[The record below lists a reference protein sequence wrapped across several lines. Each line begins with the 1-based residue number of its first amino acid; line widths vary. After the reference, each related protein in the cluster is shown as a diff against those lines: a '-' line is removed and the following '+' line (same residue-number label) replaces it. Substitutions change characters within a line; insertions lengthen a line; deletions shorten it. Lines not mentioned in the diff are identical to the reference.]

1 MQGFTTKYYLCEA
14 ERGDF
19 VVNLQV
25 TTLHTIKTWQIPLR
39 HNSHRADR
47 KLICEHVGVC
57 SVRMCVKGGYEVK
70 ENRIAALRGDTAA
83 RLDLLRSVANIGEG
97 NDDFEGLIRLQKQL
111 IAIEP
116 DSTRRYSN
124 YNSLAISYYCANQND
139 SALLALRKATECL
152 YTSADSLL

>member
-1 MQGFTTKYYLCEA
+1 MQGFTTKYDLCEA

-70 ENRIAALRGDTAA
+70 EYRSEKRKEARAYLLLWNTCIA
-83 RLDLLRSVANIGEG
+83 N
-97 NDDFEGLIRLQKQL
+97 FYMC
-111 IAIEP
+111 P
-116 DSTRRYSN
+116 C
-124 YNSLAISYYCANQND
+124 NSF
-139 SALLALRKATECL
+139 
-152 YTSADSLL
+152 

>member
-1 MQGFTTKYYLCEA
+1 MFAAFINALKLTLPKPYSATSFSSSDITSLSICSFVLLFRAFFSFCFTIKYYLCEA

-70 ENRIAALRGDTAA
+70 EYRSEKRKEA
-83 RLDLLRSVANIGEG
+83 RAYLL
-97 NDDFEGLIRLQKQL
+97 FW
-111 IAIEP
+111 
-116 DSTRRYSN
+116 
-124 YNSLAISYYCANQND
+124 
-139 SALLALRKATECL
+139 L
-152 YTSADSLL
+152 YG

>member
-39 HNSHRADR
+39 HNSHQADR

-70 ENRIAALRGDTAA
+70 EYRSEKRKEA
-83 RLDLLRSVANIGEG
+83 RAYLSFGCMGRMGKS
-97 NDDFEGLIRLQKQL
+97 QKV
-111 IAIEP
+111 
-116 DSTRRYSN
+116 T
-124 YNSLAISYYCANQND
+124 
-139 SALLALRKATECL
+139 
-152 YTSADSLL
+152 

>member
-70 ENRIAALRGDTAA
+70 EYRSEKRKEA
-83 RLDLLRSVANIGEG
+83 RAYL
-97 NDDFEGLIRLQKQL
+97 
-111 IAIEP
+111 
-116 DSTRRYSN
+116 
-124 YNSLAISYYCANQND
+124 
-139 SALLALRKATECL
+139 LLAVWVEWEITKSNMKIQFGLVC
-152 YTSADSLL
+152 

>member
-39 HNSHRADR
+39 HNSHQADR

-57 SVRMCVKGGYEVK
+57 SVRMCVKGSYEVK
-70 ENRIAALRGDTAA
+70 EYRSEKRKEA
-83 RLDLLRSVANIGEG
+83 RAYL
-97 NDDFEGLIRLQKQL
+97 
-111 IAIEP
+111 
-116 DSTRRYSN
+116 
-124 YNSLAISYYCANQND
+124 
-139 SALLALRKATECL
+139 LLAVWVEWENPKSNMKIQFGLVC
-152 YTSADSLL
+152 

>member
-70 ENRIAALRGDTAA
+70 EYRSEKRKEA
-83 RLDLLRSVANIGEG
+83 RAYL
-97 NDDFEGLIRLQKQL
+97 
-111 IAIEP
+111 
-116 DSTRRYSN
+116 
-124 YNSLAISYYCANQND
+124 
-139 SALLALRKATECL
+139 LLAVWVEWENHKSNMKIQFGLVC
-152 YTSADSLL
+152 

>member
-19 VVNLQV
+19 VVKLQV

-39 HNSHRADR
+39 HNSHQADR

-70 ENRIAALRGDTAA
+70 EY
-83 RLDLLRSVANIGEG
+83 RSEKRK
-97 NDDFEGLIRLQKQL
+97 ELIFSFGCMGRMGKSQKV
-111 IAIEP
+111 
-116 DSTRRYSN
+116 T
-124 YNSLAISYYCANQND
+124 
-139 SALLALRKATECL
+139 
-152 YTSADSLL
+152 